1 MGIRKLLI
9 MLPLLILVIPPSV
22 LAEGRKI
29 ESGFDLYSNLKK
41 LDNPQNPEDLNTAMH
56 TIGYLSGYLDGM
68 VYMQTILF
76 NKVFPKDA
84 LTEKQRDKISGEI
97 NFNRVNFP
105 KNGLPTGQL
114 ILIYKKYAEKHP
126 EQLSNSAR
134 CCLFESIIEAY
145 GWK

>member
-1 MGIRKLLI
+1 MAIHRIVILLS
-9 MLPLLILVIPPSV
+9 LLFVVAPPHV
-22 LAEGRKI
+22 LADGKKI
-29 ESGFDLYSNLKK
+29 ETGYDLYSNLKK
-41 LDNPQNPEDLNTAMH
+41 LENPQNPDDLNTAMH
-56 TIGYLSGYLDGM
+56 TIGYLSGYLDGL

-76 NKVFPKDA
+76 NKVFPRDA
-84 LTEKQRDKISGEI
+84 LTEAERDKFSGEI
-97 NFNRVNFP
+97 NFHRVNFP

>member
-1 MGIRKLLI
+1 MGIRILLI
-9 MLPLLILVIPPSV
+9 MLPLLIIVIPLSV

-41 LDNPQNPEDLNTAMH
+41 LDNPQNPDDLNTAMH

-76 NKVFPKDA
+76 NKVFPRDV
-84 LTEKQRDKISGEI
+84 LTEEERVKISGEI

-126 EQLSNSAR
+126 EQLGNSAR

>member
-1 MGIRKLLI
+1 MGIQKISITVLLLMI
-9 MLPLLILVIPPSV
+9 VIPHSV

-29 ESGFDLYSNLKK
+29 ETGFDLYSNLKK
-41 LDNPQNPEDLNTAMH
+41 LDNPQSPDDLNTAMH

-76 NKVFPKDA
+76 NKVFPRDA
-84 LTEKQRDKISGEI
+84 LTEAERDKISGEI

-105 KNGLPTGQL
+105 QNGLPTGQL

-126 EQLSNSAR
+126 EKLSNSAR

>member
-1 MGIRKLLI
+1 MGIQKILI
-9 MLPLLILVIPPSV
+9 MVLLLMVVIPQSV

-29 ESGFDLYSNLKK
+29 ETGFDLYSNLKK
-41 LDNPQNPEDLNTAMH
+41 LDNPQNPDDLNTAMH

-76 NKVFPKDA
+76 NKVFPRDA
-84 LTEKQRDKISGEI
+84 LTEEEREKISGEI
-97 NFNRVNFP
+97 NFHRVNFP

-114 ILIYKKYAEKHP
+114 ILIYKKFAESHP

>member
-9 MLPLLILVIPPSV
+9 MLPMLILVIPPSV

-41 LDNPQNPEDLNTAMH
+41 LDNPQNPEALNTAMH

-76 NKVFPKDA
+76 NKVFPRDA
-84 LTEKQRDKISGEI
+84 LTEEERDKFSGEI

-126 EQLSNSAR
+126 EKLSNSAR

>member
-1 MGIRKLLI
+1 MGTRKHLI
-9 MLPLLILVIPPSV
+9 MILLLMVVIPHGV

-29 ESGFDLYSNLKK
+29 ETGFDLYSNLKK
-41 LDNPQNPEDLNTAMH
+41 LENPQNPDDLNTAMH

-68 VYMQTILF
+68 IYMQTILF
-76 NKVFPKDA
+76 NRVFPKDS
-84 LTEKQRDKISGEI
+84 LTEEERDKISGEI
-97 NFNRVNFP
+97 NFRRVNFP

-114 ILIYKKYAEKHP
+114 ILIYKKFAETHP